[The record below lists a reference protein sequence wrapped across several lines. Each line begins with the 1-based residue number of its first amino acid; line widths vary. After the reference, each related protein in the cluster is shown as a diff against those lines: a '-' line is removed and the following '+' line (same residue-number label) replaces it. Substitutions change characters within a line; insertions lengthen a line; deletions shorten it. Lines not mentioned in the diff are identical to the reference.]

1 MKMIITDD
9 EGYSVMINPMH
20 IIKVEKSCAPNR
32 CFIYLHGV
40 ESQSYITV
48 NENFDILCG
57 KINKAMENK

>member
-20 IIKVEKSCAPNR
+20 IIKVEKSCEQNH

-40 ESQSYITV
+40 ESQSYIIA